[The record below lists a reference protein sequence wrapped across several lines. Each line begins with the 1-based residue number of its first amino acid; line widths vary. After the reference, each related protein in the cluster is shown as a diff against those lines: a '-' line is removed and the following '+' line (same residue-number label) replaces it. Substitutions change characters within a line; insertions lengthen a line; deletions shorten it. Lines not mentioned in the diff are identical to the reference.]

1 MTWRLRGAG
10 GWPMTGRLRGAG
22 LWAGMAWPRLRG
34 LYSMLCNKQLL
45 RPRFGMQLDAQS
57 ADDLEN
63 RVDPW
68 ASLTR
73 QGLVQ
78 ALPGQT

>member
-1 MTWRLRGAG
+1 MPVR
-10 GWPMTGRLRGAG
+10 
-22 LWAGMAWPRLRG
+22 
-34 LYSMLCNKQLL
+34 KQLL
-45 RPRFGMQLDAQS
+45 RPRLRVQLDAQS

-73 QGLVQ
+73 QGLVE
-78 ALPGQT
+78 AFPGQT